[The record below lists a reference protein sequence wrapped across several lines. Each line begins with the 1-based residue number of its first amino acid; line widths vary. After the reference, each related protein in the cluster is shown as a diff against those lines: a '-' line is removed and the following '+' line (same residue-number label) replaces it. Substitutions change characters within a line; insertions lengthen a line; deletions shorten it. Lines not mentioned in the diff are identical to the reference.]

1 MRVLNRKKILRLKAL
16 ITKEFLQILRD
27 PSAIIIAFILPI
39 ILTTLFATAVSLD
52 INKIP
57 LGFVQLS
64 HSKEAND
71 LYTSFSN
78 STYFKLYNVTD
89 EKKAKELL
97 IEEKIDG
104 YVLVPL
110 NLEARIKSNNYKNL
124 IQVITDGAEPNT
136 ATFTTNY
143 VKNVVQLW
151 AAKEGISSY
160 QMPINTRVWYNPTLD
175 SKNFLVP
182 GSIGIIMTMIGTLLT
197 ALVIAREWERGTME
211 ALFSTPT
218 SITEILLGKL
228 LPYFVLGLIAT
239 IISTLLAQFVFQ
251 VPFRGSWFALL
262 CLSSAFLVPS
272 LAQGLLISTL
282 AKNQFVASIVALL
295 SAFLPAFI
303 LSGFLFEIDSMP
315 IIIQALCSLLAVK
328 YYIITIQAVFLTGD
342 IWSLFLPNI
351 AIMLLIGL
359 VLFMIARKNTHKS
372 LEEI

>member
-1 MRVLNRKKILRLKAL
+1 MNLKMLLRLKAL
-16 ITKEFLQILRD
+16 IIKEFLQIIRD
-27 PSAIIIAFILPI
+27 PSAIIIAFVLPI

-64 HSKEAND
+64 HSEPADN
-71 LYTSFSN
+71 LYISFKN
-78 STYFKLYNVTD
+78 SHYFKIYNVD
-89 EKKAKELL
+89 NKEEAKQLL
-97 IEEKIDG
+97 IAEKIDG
-104 YVLVPL
+104 FVVVPSDL
-110 NLEARIKSNNYKNL
+110 LKRIKSSKSDNL
-124 IQVITDGAEPNT
+124 IQVVTDGAEPNT

-143 VKNVVQLW
+143 VKNVVELW
-151 AAKEGISSY
+151 AAKENLSSY
-160 QMPINTRVWYNPTLD
+160 QMPLKSRVWYNPEMD

-182 GSIGIIMTMIGTLLT
+182 GAIGIVMTMIGTLLT

-239 IISTLLAQFVFQ
+239 FISALLAQFVFQ
-251 VPFRGSWFALL
+251 VPFKGSWFALMS
-262 CLSSAFLVPS
+262 LSSAFLVPS

-295 SAFLPAFI
+295 AAFLPAFI

-315 IIIQALCSLLAVK
+315 TIIQALCSILAVK

-342 IWSLFLPNI
+342 VWSLFLPNI
-351 AIMLLIGL
+351 GIMLLIGF
-359 VLFMIARKNTHKS
+359 VFFMIARQNTRKS
-372 LEEI
+372 LE